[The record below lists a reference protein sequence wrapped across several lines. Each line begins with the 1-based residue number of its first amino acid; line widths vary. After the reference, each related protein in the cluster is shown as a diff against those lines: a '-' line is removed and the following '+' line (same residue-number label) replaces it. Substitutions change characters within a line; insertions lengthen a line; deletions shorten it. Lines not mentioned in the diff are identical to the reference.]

1 MREKLKSDY
10 SLLQSSDLRVE
21 VALKLSTKRAGTGA
35 LPLQL
40 STVEQHQPTKFMGD
54 INRCYEILEIE
65 PGTSLEE
72 IKRAYRDLAFVWHPD
87 RFAHNDRLQ
96 QKAEQRLIEINQAYD
111 ELVLFLTQS
120 PPQSIDKPSQQPPP
134 PPPPEK
140 PIEKPLRRRSAK
152 SGGKPGSQRTQ
163 TRQKKAASNKI
174 SAQNNPKN
182 KKRFTTQNRQ
192 TWGKKPY
199 GPTVAREARPSQK
212 YPYLTPNRKK
222 EFPTQYS
229 KPQLSQKYSIFPWGP
244 LAIAVGSY
252 AVTSYILTKV
262 DAPMW
267 MFTLIWGADWLW
279 AAILLAEGSATPR
292 VWLAALVL
300 AGTVGGSIAG
310 FQAGGIAT
318 GAAWALVGAGLGA
331 IASSEAQSRA
341 VAVVLAAAGVLTVVG
356 LMAGTG
362 SGNWL
367 KVLVEAVC
375 WGIVGLMCG
384 LAAEL
389 GLHSG
394 GPVGL
399 GGAIGLLIGAWAGV
413 LAGAGAEALPQALAV
428 AGSKAVYGAW
438 AAIGIVAGVVARMVA
453 GERSIGNGGIYT
465 FILLVATSGFGLWLG
480 NWLVGRIF

>member
-1 MREKLKSDY
+1 
-10 SLLQSSDLRVE
+10 
-21 VALKLSTKRAGTGA
+21 
-35 LPLQL
+35 
-40 STVEQHQPTKFMGD
+40 MGD

-65 PGTSLEE
+65 PGTSPEE

-96 QKAEQRLIEINQAYD
+96 QKAQQRLTEINQAYD
-111 ELVLFLTQS
+111 ELVLFLSQP
-120 PPQSIDKPSQQPPP
+120 PPQAIDKPSQQPPQP
-134 PPPPEK
+134 SPEK
-140 PIEKPLRRRSAK
+140 PPEKPLRRRSAK
-152 SGGKPGSQRTQ
+152 SARKPGSQRTQ
-163 TRQKKAASNKI
+163 SRQKKAASHKI
-174 SAQNNPKN
+174 STPNNPKN

-192 TWGKKPY
+192 TWGGKKPSA
-199 GPTVAREARPSQK
+199 PTVAREARPSQK
-212 YPYLTPNRKK
+212 YAYLTPNRKK
-222 EFPTQYS
+222 EFPTPYS
-229 KPQLSQKYSIFPWGP
+229 QPRLSQKYSIFPWGP

-252 AVTSYILTKV
+252 AVTGYILTKF

-267 MFTLIWGADWLW
+267 MLTLIWGADWLW

-331 IASSEAQSRA
+331 IASSEAESRA

-389 GLHSG
+389 GVHSG

-399 GGAIGLLIGAWAGV
+399 GGAIGLLIGAWAGA
-413 LAGAGAEALPQALAV
+413 LAGPGAEALPQALAV
-428 AGSKAVYGAW
+428 AGSQAVYGAW

-453 GERSIGNGGIYT
+453 GERSIGNGGLYT

>member
-1 MREKLKSDY
+1 M
-10 SLLQSSDLRVE
+10 
-21 VALKLSTKRAGTGA
+21 A
-35 LPLQL
+35 
-40 STVEQHQPTKFMGD
+40 D

-65 PGTSLEE
+65 PGASLEE

-96 QKAEQRLIEINQAYD
+96 QKAQQRLIEINQAYD
-111 ELVLFLTQS
+111 ELVLFLSQP
-120 PPQSIDKPSQQPPP
+120 PPQATDKQSQQPA
-134 PPPPEK
+134 PPPEK
-140 PIEKPLRRRSAK
+140 QPEKPPEKPLRRRSAK

-163 TRQKKAASNKI
+163 TRQKKAASHKI
-174 SAQNNPKN
+174 PTPNNPKN
-182 KKRFTTQNRQ
+182 QKRFTTQNRQ
-192 TWGKKPY
+192 TSGGKKPF
-199 GPTVAREARPSQK
+199 GPTAAREARPSQK

-222 EFPTQYS
+222 EFPTPYS
-229 KPQLSQKYSIFPWGP
+229 QPRLSQKYSIFPWGP
-244 LAIAVGSY
+244 LAIAVASY
-252 AVTSYILTKV
+252 AVTGYILTKF

-267 MFTLIWGADWLW
+267 MWTLIWGADWLW

-310 FQAGGIAT
+310 FQAGGTLT
-318 GAAWALVGAGLGA
+318 GAVWALVGAGLGA

-389 GLHSG
+389 GVHSR

-399 GGAIGLLIGAWAGV
+399 GGAIGLGIGAWAGA
-413 LAGAGAEALPQALAV
+413 LAGRGSEALPQALAI
-428 AGSKAVYGAW
+428 AGSQAVYGAW
-438 AAIGIVAGVVARMVA
+438 AAIGIIAGVVARMVA
-453 GERSIGNGGIYT
+453 GERSIAIGGIYT

-480 NWLVGRIF
+480 NWLVGRSYLLN

>member
-1 MREKLKSDY
+1 M
-10 SLLQSSDLRVE
+10 
-21 VALKLSTKRAGTGA
+21 TG
-35 LPLQL
+35 
-40 STVEQHQPTKFMGD
+40 
-54 INRCYEILEIE
+54 
-65 PGTSLEE
+65 
-72 IKRAYRDLAFVWHPD
+72 
-87 RFAHNDRLQ
+87 
-96 QKAEQRLIEINQAYD
+96 
-111 ELVLFLTQS
+111 
-120 PPQSIDKPSQQPPP
+120 
-134 PPPPEK
+134 
-140 PIEKPLRRRSAK
+140 
-152 SGGKPGSQRTQ
+152 
-163 TRQKKAASNKI
+163 
-174 SAQNNPKN
+174 
-182 KKRFTTQNRQ
+182 
-192 TWGKKPY
+192 
-199 GPTVAREARPSQK
+199 
-212 YPYLTPNRKK
+212 
-222 EFPTQYS
+222 
-229 KPQLSQKYSIFPWGP
+229 
-244 LAIAVGSY
+244 
-252 AVTSYILTKV
+252 YILTKV

-267 MFTLIWGADWLW
+267 MLTLIWGADWLW

-310 FQAGGIAT
+310 FQAGGMVT
-318 GAAWALVGAGLGA
+318 GAAWALVGAFLGA

-389 GLHSG
+389 GVHSG

-399 GGAIGLLIGAWAGV
+399 GGAIGLGIGAWAGV
-413 LAGAGAEALPQALAV
+413 LTGTGSGDFAQALAI

-453 GERSIGNGGIYT
+453 GERSIAIGGIYT

-480 NWLVGRIF
+480 NWLVGRSYLLN